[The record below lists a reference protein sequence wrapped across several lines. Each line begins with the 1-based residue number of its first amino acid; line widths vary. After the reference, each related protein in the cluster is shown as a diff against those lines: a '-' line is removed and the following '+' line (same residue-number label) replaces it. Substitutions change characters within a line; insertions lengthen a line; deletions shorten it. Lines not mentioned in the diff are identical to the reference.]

1 MNTKKVNPSQPG
13 QQECAWDHPNEAKK
27 TIPLLMEPLSLF
39 VEGLISIDWAPNN
52 TASKSLLPGRGMRKR
67 LVLLIMSLFLLQAGP
82 LCAQPP
88 LSLTTFTGPPLS
100 TKDQT
105 GYYDRILLEAFHRL
119 KIPITI
125 THLPAERSLRNV
137 DSGIDDGDF
146 VRIAG
151 LEKRYPNLIMVSE
164 KLDDF
169 EFVVFTRTI
178 DLPTSNWATLT
189 PYHVGIVRGWK
200 ILEQNLAGAKELTA
214 VKNQEQL
221 FALLKNGRADVVVY
235 ARHEGN
241 AMIKQ
246 MGITDART
254 LEPPLAV
261 RPMYLYLNK
270 KHAGLIAPL
279 AAILKEMKAE
289 GTFATIAR
297 QTLPAPLS
305 KVDHDAHP
313 Q

>member
-1 MNTKKVNPSQPG
+1 MNAKKISPSQPV
-13 QQECAWDHPNEAKK
+13 QQKRAWEHSDEAQK
-27 TIPLLMEPLSLF
+27 TILLLVTTLSVF
-39 VEGLISIDWAPNN
+39 VGKLVPVGGASDI
-52 TASKSLLPGRGMRKR
+52 TASKNLLPGRGMRKR
-67 LVLLIMSLFLLQAGP
+67 LVLLIMSLFLLQARP

-88 LSLTTFTGPPLS
+88 LNLTTFTGPPLS

-105 GYYDRILLEAFHRL
+105 GYYDRILLEAFGRL

-137 DSGIDDGDF
+137 DNGIDDGDF

-151 LEKRYPNLIMVSE
+151 LEKRYPNLVMVPE

-169 EFVVFTRTI
+169 EFVAFTKTL

-221 FALLKNGRADVVVY
+221 FTQLKNGRADVVVY

-246 MGITDART
+246 MGITDAHA

-270 KHAGLIAPL
+270 KHAGLVAPL
-279 AAILKEMKAE
+279 AAVLKKMKEE
-289 GTFATIAR
+289 GTFTTIDR
-297 QTLPAPLS
+297 QTLSAPLS
-305 KVDHDAHP
+305 KADHDAHS

>member
-1 MNTKKVNPSQPG
+1 MNAYIINLSQLI
-13 QQECAWDHPNEAKK
+13 QMARTRLHPNLAQN
-27 TIPLLMEPLSLF
+27 TMPLLA
-39 VEGLISIDWAPNN
+39 APRPILVKKLVFIGWPPDN
-52 TASKSLLPGRGMRKR
+52 TASKSLLPGRRMRKQLVPLL
-67 LVLLIMSLFLLQAGP
+67 LVLFLWQTGP
-82 LCAQPP
+82 LWAQPP

-105 GYYDRILLEAFHRL
+105 GYYDRILIEAFDRL

-125 THLPAERSLRNV
+125 THLPAERSLQNA
-137 DSGIDDGDF
+137 DSGLDDGDF

-151 LEKRYPNLIMVSE
+151 LEKRYPNLIIVPE

-169 EFVVFTRTI
+169 EFVAFTRTI
-178 DLPTSNWATLT
+178 DLPTNNWAMFT

-200 ILEQNLAGAKELTA
+200 ILEQNLAGAKELIA

-221 FALLKNGRADVVVY
+221 FSLLKNNRTDVVVY

-246 MGITDART
+246 MGITDARA

-270 KHAGLIAPL
+270 KHSGLIAPL
-279 AAILKEMKAE
+279 VVILKEMKKE
-289 GTFATIAR
+289 GTFAAIAR
-297 QTLPAPLS
+297 QTMPAPIS
-305 KVDHDAHP
+305 TVDHNGHP